1 MEKKTATN
9 EELREILDLSF
20 ATIEAIA
27 QKYPDRQIR
36 ITIEGNDDYTIWVD
50 DSYISYTIATYI

>member
-27 QKYPDRQIR
+27 QKYPDRSIR
-36 ITIEGNDDYTIWVD
+36 ITIEGKDDYTIWVD
-50 DSYISYTIATYI
+50 DSYISYTIATHI

>member
-20 ATIEAIA
+20 ATIETIA

-36 ITIEGNDDYTIWVD
+36 IMIEGKDDYTIWVD
-50 DSYISYTIATYI
+50 DSYISYTIATHI